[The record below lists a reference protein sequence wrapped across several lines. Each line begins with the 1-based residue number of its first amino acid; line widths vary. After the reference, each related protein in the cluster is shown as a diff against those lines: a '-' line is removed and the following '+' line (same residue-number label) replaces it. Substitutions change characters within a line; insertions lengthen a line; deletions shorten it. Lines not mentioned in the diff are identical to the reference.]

1 MFFPVIALQE
11 KIAHLCVFI
20 SLRLSPYDVPRRIRI
35 NVLSMKEGGWKGE
48 AEVRRTMEC
57 VLG

>member
-1 MFFPVIALQE
+1 
-11 KIAHLCVFI
+11 
-20 SLRLSPYDVPRRIRI
+20 LRLSPYDVPRRIRI
-35 NVLSMKEGGWKGE
+35 NVLSMKEGGWKSE